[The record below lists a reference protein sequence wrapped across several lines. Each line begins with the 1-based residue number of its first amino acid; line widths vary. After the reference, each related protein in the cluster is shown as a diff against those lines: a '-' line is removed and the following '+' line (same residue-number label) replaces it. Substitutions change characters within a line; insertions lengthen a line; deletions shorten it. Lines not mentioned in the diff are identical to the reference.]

1 MSTEWD
7 PSNFNRNLLSV
18 EKRRMLDSV
27 LIVERNTKRRCP
39 KVTSHLASTITH
51 EILINQGNVRGFA
64 LAGGTAFDGTIVN
77 YAIHVELGTKHF
89 TGRFYMRGGLRESY
103 PAIRRIWG
111 AK

>member
-1 MSTEWD
+1 MAHEWH
-7 PSNFNRNLLSV
+7 PENFNKNLLEV

-27 LIVERNTKRRCP
+27 LVVELATKRRCP

-51 EILINQGNVRGFA
+51 KLLINQGNVRGFA
-64 LAGGTAFDGTIVN
+64 LAGGTALDGTLVD

-103 PAIRRIWG
+103 PKLRRIWG
-111 AK
+111 AV